1 MATPTSLPPIS
12 RVSGAS
18 LALTINRLYTQKPI
32 WAREAEFYTPA
43 EARLLICPA
52 LTAAFFYDG
61 TTYTDIRPAVSD
73 PDALTATFNSM
84 PTTGFCYLIS
94 QYQFNRFR
102 IDVTNTNSTV
112 STMTVTYWN
121 GSAWTGVSNFSDG
134 TALSSATLGQD
145 GEVTWDLPTDEATTT
160 LTISGTPFT
169 GWIIRFA
176 VSVTLDAT
184 VSIDQIILGGQGT
197 SYAYVQ
203 PGIRT
208 FNLDRAAGFISLV
221 DAATATARV
230 SWSGYSG

>member
-18 LALTINRLYTQKPI
+18 LALTTTRLYTQKPV

-52 LTAAFFYDG
+52 LTAAFFFDG
-61 TTYTDIRPAVSD
+61 TTYTDIRPAVID

-94 QYQFNRFR
+94 QYQFDKFR
-102 IDVTNTNSTV
+102 VDVTNTNSTASV
-112 STMTVTYWN
+112 MTVTYWN
-121 GSAWTGVSNFSDG
+121 GSAWTSASATDG
-134 TALSSATLGQD
+134 TASGGATLAID
-145 GEVTWDLPTDEATTT
+145 GEVSWTLPTDEATTT
-160 LTISGTPFT
+160 LTISGTAFT

-176 VSVTLDAT
+176 VSVALDAT